1 VKRIGRA
8 LWWAGPWVGLGL
20 FIWRQQGFEARL
32 AEWVQATDD
41 AVAAGI
47 GRLADVAM
55 EHAAEHEHGRVRDG
69 G

>member
-1 VKRIGRA
+1 
-8 LWWAGPWVGLGL
+8 L